1 MTTSAPA
8 VSAQPPGSAAVVR
21 VPQPTSGCLHR
32 IRSRIGRVDQLL
44 APEGA
49 VVRQLADAVQQAP
62 AARAPPPQDG
72 PALEAAL
79 QNKFQALKNRLSGHD
94 MDAFAYS
101 SSLAVGMWLASL
113 DGWSHTRPLDAL
125 PELEEQLEMASS
137 PLFLHSLPALHPLA
151 LQQHGQDVWVVW
163 QATAVQLIARLS
175 AERPHGE
182 EREKYSSHLH
192 YVIEKAKDFMN
203 RALDE
208 NPTSQLAELISRD
221 GKGRP
226 RLSGLREAR
235 ELLALGPRGYALA
248 CRAVHELQHSE
259 GGDAA
264 QQHLPEGGML
274 TLAPF
279 GVGLP
284 AELRREIKARWQA
297 QEEAKATAAAAA
309 TAATAAKNKAAKN
322 KAPPSTKKSTPID
335 EKKAWK
341 RPRRATTTPAHDRG
355 TTDGK
360 EEEEEEEDND
370 DNSEDGDAEE
380 EEEKPSPSRPKVHNG
395 ITLQH
400 SSNSSGYMHV
410 QKHNQFYWRA
420 ERASKKKSDAWKWT
434 GVNFNI
440 NGAWVASYELGCWL
454 AAAEALNN
462 GRMLSQQEWSAHP
475 KYKHVLDEAEA
486 AGVIGPDAL
495 KLARGKIPRA

>member
-32 IRSRIGRVDQLL
+32 IRSRMGRVDQLL

-226 RLSGLREAR
+226 RLSGVREAR

-284 AELRREIKARWQA
+284 AELHREIKARWQA
-297 QEEAKATAAAAA
+297 KEEAMVSAAAAVAAVAAAAA
-309 TAATAAKNKAAKN
+309 PQKKPAKTPTGKAAK
-322 KAPPSTKKSTPID
+322 
-335 EKKAWK
+335 E
-341 RPRRATTTPAHDRG
+341 ATTPRPKRRRKG
-355 TTDGK
+355 DGATRSADAGGDER
-360 EEEEEEEDND
+360 EEEEEGEEDDDDDEETPKKTRRTKHND
-370 DNSEDGDAEE
+370 VALE
-380 EEEKPSPSRPKVHNG
+380 
-395 ITLQH
+395 H
-400 SSNSSGYMHV
+400 SANDSGYLYV
-410 QKHNQFYWRA
+410 QRHNRFYWRA
-420 ERASKKKSDAWKWT
+420 ERKSMKKDNAWSWR
-434 GVNFNI
+434 GEDYNDS
-440 NGAWVASYELGCWL
+440 GAWVAAYEHACWKAEAPDEETMLTQDEWL
-454 AAAEALNN
+454 A
-462 GRMLSQQEWSAHP
+462 HP
-475 KYKHVLDEAEA
+475 QFEHVLKEAEA
-486 AGVIGPDAL
+486 AGVIGATAL
-495 KLARGKIPRA
+495 KMAQGKIFAARRTPATK